1 MDGKGFKGR
10 LQKGGM
16 IALFILFIF
25 NLGYGLNVALINQ
38 QSYDLI
44 DHMKRIEDFPQ
55 VLDGKRVK
63 DWIREDELPK
73 GRLFIKGR
81 ELKKEDLLAFME
93 KANIESIPD
102 LVLVKFGWTL
112 KRTNMRMYP
121 SQDII
126 HKGNPAID
134 YNQYTLLEP
143 FTPLAILHRS
153 KDGEWLYVHAPYMRG
168 WVRKEDVLVRSR
180 EELLKIIRMPFLVV
194 VKNKVEIGGVV
205 FGLGSKIPYVEKE
218 EEGYRVL
225 LPDLRTTWI
234 KKEEGLSEGFL
245 TFSEE
250 RARPML
256 EGLLGIPY
264 DWGGKEGRWDCSSL
278 VQSLYAVFGLELPRN
293 SAQQAKI
300 GRIVARSFSSY
311 EEFKT
316 LLKNLPPFRTLIFM
330 KGHVMI
336 YGGMEG
342 GEPVIY
348 HAVHSIIQEDGKRN
362 HIGAIAKNYLERHRL
377 RSIYRSIISVN
388 VLD

>member
-1 MDGKGFKGR
+1 
-10 LQKGGM
+10 M

-25 NLGYGLNVALINQ
+25 NLCYALNVALINQ
-38 QSYDLI
+38 QSYTLI
-44 DHMKRIEDFPQ
+44 DHMKRIEDFPEA
-55 VLDGKRVK
+55 LEGKRVK

-81 ELKKEDLLAFME
+81 ELKKEDLLALME
-93 KANIESIPD
+93 KTNLENIPD

-126 HKGNPAID
+126 HKGDPSID

-205 FGLGSKIPYVEKE
+205 FGLGSKIPYVEKKE
-218 EEGYRVL
+218 ESYRVL
-225 LPDLRTTWI
+225 LPDLRTIWI
-234 KKEEGLSEGFL
+234 KKGEGLSEGFL
-245 TFSEE
+245 NFSEE
-250 RARPML
+250 RVRYIL
-256 EGLLGIPY
+256 EGLLGTTY

-311 EEFKT
+311 EEFKS
-316 LLKNLPPFRTLIFM
+316 LLKDLPPFRTLIFM

-348 HAVHSIIQEDGKRN
+348 HAVHSIVQEDGKRN

>member
-1 MDGKGFKGR
+1 
-10 LQKGGM
+10 M

-38 QSYDLI
+38 QSYTLI

-81 ELKKEDLLAFME
+81 ELKKEDLLALME
-93 KANIESIPD
+93 KTNLENIPD

-126 HKGNPAID
+126 HKGDPSID

-205 FGLGSKIPYVEKE
+205 FGLGSKIPYVEKKE
-218 EEGYRVL
+218 ESYRVL
-225 LPDLRTTWI
+225 LPDLRTIWI
-234 KKEEGLSEGFL
+234 KKGEGLSEGFL
-245 TFSEE
+245 NFSEE
-250 RARPML
+250 RVRYIL
-256 EGLLGIPY
+256 EGLLGTTY

-311 EEFKT
+311 EEFKS
-316 LLKNLPPFRTLIFM
+316 LLKDLPPFRTLIFM